1 MLRATLKSLLARKLR
16 LTLST
21 LAVVLSVMFISGS
34 LVLTDTLGR
43 TFDNLFANIYTYT
56 DVQVSAKSQLQ
67 QQGGG
72 NDASTPFPAATVDR
86 VAKLDGVAKATGQ
99 VFLNGATPIGRNK
112 KIVLNQTGQ
121 QFGANWT
128 GEDDLVKL
136 AEGGAPKADNEIVI
150 NRGLAT
156 KAGFKLGDSMDVI
169 TRDQERGTYK
179 IVGIMQYAGGRD
191 SMAGESAIFFT
202 TEKAQEAMLGAE
214 GVYNVIDV
222 KAAPGVSDE
231 KLRDT
236 VKAELGDAF
245 VVQTGKELSD
255 EASKGIKNL
264 LNYINYFLL
273 GFGAVALLVGVF
285 LILNTFS
292 IIVAQ
297 RTQELALLRAMGAAR
312 GQVLRSVLLEAVIIG
327 LVGSALGFLVGL
339 GLGAAGARAFVG
351 LADGAEV
358 ASLGFPISAVIASF
372 AIGIGVTI
380 VAALMPAVKAS
391 RVAPIAAMRESA
403 TPDRPLTKLTIS
415 GVVVTALAAGALSWG
430 LAGAGGATLSLVFGG
445 VLGVLIGVALLTPV
459 ISKPL
464 VAALGTLF
472 SWSIPGKLGRRNSAR
487 NPRRTAITAG
497 AVMIGIAIVTA
508 ISTIFTSLSTAF
520 ADTLNKDLAAD
531 VIVLGQ
537 QTSEIPPVVTN
548 AELDRITALPQA
560 KTVAAVTADAVEIN
574 GQQQFVF
581 AYLDPAAGVSVLK
594 LTTDQGRIDRLGP
607 GEFMVDK
614 KTAEDRKLKLGD
626 TISVKFAK
634 GPQKTLTL
642 VGITGETAIGDGIV
656 IDYADAKEGFAFPQP
671 WQVFMAVKDGSSV
684 AAAKDAVNDVLKD
697 NPQVQAYTKA
707 EYVKTNQQTF
717 NVILVIVQVLLL
729 IALAISVLGVINTL
743 LLSVIERTRELG
755 MLRAVGLRRRQTW
768 LMVTTESVVI
778 TVFGTVLGLAVGVG
792 LGAAIVTALKD
803 VVGFG
808 AVTLPWALMIVYFI
822 ASIVIGAV
830 AGFIPSLRAVRLNV
844 LGAIAYE

>member
-112 KIVLNQTGQ
+112 KVVLNQTGQ

-150 NRGLAT
+150 NRGLAN

-222 KAAPGVSDE
+222 KAAAGVSDE

-415 GVVVTALAAGALSWG
+415 GIVVTALAAGALSWG

-464 VAALGTLF
+464 VAALGMLF

-560 KTVAAVTADAVEIN
+560 KTVAAITADAVEIN

-808 AVTLPWALMIVYFI
+808 AVTLPWALMTVYFI